1 MPAAV
6 TAEGTTMR
14 FPKVLRMIVPVVG
27 ILTISPAL
35 SAERES
41 PFVCDRLAMTPEQRT
56 RQSKELGPALRAA
69 MKGVNELP
77 EGYEFQLPPD
87 LKTLQIAAEWAMN
100 ERACCPFLD
109 IELQLQREGGPLLM
123 RLTGRKGTKEFIE
136 ADLGQWLKK

>member
-1 MPAAV
+1 MHFLKRFRAV
-6 TAEGTTMR
+6 
-14 FPKVLRMIVPVVG
+14 VPVLG
-27 ILTISPAL
+27 ILTLSPSL

-69 MKGVNELP
+69 LKGVNELP

-87 LKTLQIAAEWAMN
+87 LKTVQIATEWAMN
-100 ERACCPFLD
+100 ERVCCPFLD